1 MPSYRIRINRR
12 TQQVDAEPDTPL
24 LWVLRDNLELPGT
37 KYGCGIGVCG
47 ACLVHMDGQPVPSCI
62 LAISRVGN
70 SSITTIEGLTGA
82 VAERVRQ
89 SWIAGRVPQ
98 CGYCQTGQ
106 IMRAVALLTRQSNP
120 PRDTIR
126 NTMAQNLCRC
136 GTYGR
141 IADAV
146 ERAVADVDGT

>member
-1 MPSYRIRINRR
+1 MQTYRITVNRR

-24 LWVLRDNLELPGT
+24 LWVLRDNLGLPGT

-47 ACLVHMDGQPVPSCI
+47 ACLVHMDGQPVPSCM
-62 LAISRVGN
+62 LSISRVGN
-70 SSITTIEGLTGA
+70 SPITTIEGLTGA
-82 VAERVRQ
+82 VAESVRQ
-89 SWIAGRVPQ
+89 SWMVGRVPQ

-106 IMRAVALLTRQSNP
+106 IMRAVALLTRHGNP
-120 PRDTIR
+120 GRDTIR
-126 NTMAQNLCRC
+126 STMSQNLCRC

-146 ERAVADVDGT
+146 ERAAADIEGA